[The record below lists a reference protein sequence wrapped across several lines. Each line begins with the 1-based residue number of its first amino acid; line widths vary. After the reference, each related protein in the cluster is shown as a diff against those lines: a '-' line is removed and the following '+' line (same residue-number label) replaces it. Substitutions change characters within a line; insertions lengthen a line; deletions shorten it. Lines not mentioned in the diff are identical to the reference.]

1 MSAHLSE
8 FIAEQREGL
17 VDLMKSLRQSQV
29 KAAREAARSSAERIK
44 SLNQRVRALAKS
56 GLRVNEVSHGAAQD
70 LIELQADIVTSA
82 LNDAATQIERLSY
95 TETARDFARLQG
107 EVMLAARQ
115 RIVDDLARAVTALKG
130 AAGDVRKAVAQS
142 DAAKSAKASR
152 TTRRG
157 AKSPAKTKAKA
168 KAKAGAQSRSKPK
181 PKPKTKT
188 KAKAKAKAKAK
199 TGARTARA
207 TRSRA
212 RKTVRTRRAGA
223 APERSRARSRG
234 WRGQS
239 RASAIIARPAMPTP
253 QSRLRTYVM
262 PIRYT
267 GR

>member
-56 GLRVNEVSHGAAQD
+56 GLRVNEVSHGAAQN

-82 LNDAATQIERLSY
+82 LTDAAAQIERLSY

-130 AAGDVRKAVAQS
+130 AAGEVRKAVVQP
-142 DAAKSAKASR
+142 DAPKPAKAR
-152 TTRRG
+152 KAVRRR
-157 AKSPAKTKAKA
+157 AKAPAKAKAKTRAPAKA
-168 KAKAGAQSRSKPK
+168 KAKAP
-181 PKPKTKT
+181 
-188 KAKAKAKAKAK
+188 
-199 TGARTARA
+199 RA
-207 TRSRA
+207 TRSKP
-212 RKTVRTRRAGA
+212 RKTVRRTRRT
-223 APERSRARSRG
+223 RA
-234 WRGQS
+234 
-239 RASAIIARPAMPTP
+239 
-253 QSRLRTYVM
+253 
-262 PIRYT
+262 
-267 GR
+267 

>member
-56 GLRVNEVSHGAAQD
+56 GLRVNEVSHGAAQN

-82 LNDAATQIERLSY
+82 LTDAAAQIERLSY

-130 AAGDVRKAVAQS
+130 AAGEVRKSVVQPDAPKPAKARKAVRRR
-142 DAAKSAKASR
+142 AKA
-152 TTRRG
+152 
-157 AKSPAKTKAKA
+157 P
-168 KAKAGAQSRSKPK
+168 
-181 PKPKTKT
+181 
-188 KAKAKAKAKAK
+188 AKAKAK
-199 TGARTARA
+199 TRVPAKAKAPRA
-207 TRSRA
+207 TRSKP
-212 RKTVRTRRAGA
+212 RKTVRRTRRT
-223 APERSRARSRG
+223 RA
-234 WRGQS
+234 
-239 RASAIIARPAMPTP
+239 
-253 QSRLRTYVM
+253 
-262 PIRYT
+262 
-267 GR
+267 

>member
-56 GLRVNEVSHGAAQD
+56 GLRVNEVSHGAAQN

-82 LNDAATQIERLSY
+82 LTDAAAQIERLSY

-130 AAGDVRKAVAQS
+130 AAGEVRKAVVQP
-142 DAAKSAKASR
+142 DAPKPAKAR
-152 TTRRG
+152 KAVRRR
-157 AKSPAKTKAKA
+157 AKAPAKA
-168 KAKAGAQSRSKPK
+168 KAK
-181 PKPKTKT
+181 TKAPA
-188 KAKAKAKAKAK
+188 KARAKAKAKAKV
-199 TGARTARA
+199 TTRARAPGA
-207 TRSRA
+207 TRSKP
-212 RKTVRTRRAGA
+212 RKTVRRTRRT
-223 APERSRARSRG
+223 RA
-234 WRGQS
+234 
-239 RASAIIARPAMPTP
+239 
-253 QSRLRTYVM
+253 
-262 PIRYT
+262 
-267 GR
+267 